1 MKYLH
6 GLDPPVLHHD
16 LKSLNILID
25 ENFHAKVADFGLS
38 TLKEAEEDRI
48 VALSLHWAAPEVTEG
63 EEYTEKSDVY
73 SFGMVCWELITHKIP
88 YEGKPQIQIIHAIT
102 EGKHP
107 KFPKGVVKEYQFLVE
122 ECWKKPHERPNFD
135 YIYRTLKKLKQS
147 ELNSAE
153 TKSLPTIIANVEDS
167 NGQALA
173 KSQF

>member
-48 VALSLHWAAPEVTEG
+48 VALSLNWAAPEVTEG
-63 EEYTEKSDVY
+63 EDYTEKSDVY
-73 SFGMVCWELITHKIP
+73 SFGMVCWELISHKIP
-88 YEGKPQIQIIHAIT
+88 YEGKQQIQIIHAIT

-107 KFPKGVVKEYQFLVE
+107 KFPKIVDANYQKLVE
-122 ECWKKPHERPNFD
+122 DCWKKPQERPNFE
-135 YIYRTLKKLKQS
+135 YIYKTLKKLKQS
-147 ELNSAE
+147 ELAE
-153 TKSLPTIIANVEDS
+153 TKSLGPTTNTANGEEA
-167 NGQALA
+167 NGQE
-173 KSQF
+173 